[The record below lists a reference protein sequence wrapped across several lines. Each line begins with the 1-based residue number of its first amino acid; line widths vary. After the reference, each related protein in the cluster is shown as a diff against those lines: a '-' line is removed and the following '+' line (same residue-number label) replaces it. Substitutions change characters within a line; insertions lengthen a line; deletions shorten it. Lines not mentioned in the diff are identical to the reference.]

1 MKIKGAF
8 PVRWAAQDGA
18 DGTGVTV
25 ASQQVKYASSTQGTN
40 HPTTGWQTSIPN
52 VADGNFLWT
61 WLHLVFSDGKSTDIY
76 STARQGIDGRGIQSS
91 SVTYSQQATSVN
103 PETITNWGGFPSEL
117 TDGYW
122 LYTRTVITYSDGA
135 PSTSYS
141 VSQIGTGS
149 YYAGTAEY
157 FAAGVSPDTPPE
169 GYAAMGTYVSG
180 QIIQTTW
187 KQERP
192 QLTAETPYLW
202 NFEISSDSRGNRY
215 VTDVICIGNF
225 AKGIT
230 SIVETYAISAQNS
243 IPTGRDYPSDIAE
256 ADWKDEAHAVAPTD
270 AKRYQWNKTTTTYND
285 GSVQNN
291 YHISAVKGVDGKG
304 AIYIDL
310 DNENDSMLYDGSGNL
325 ISGNMVSNIKLYDN
339 GSDKTSGRTFSV
351 DSSSG
356 VTASIDDAVLTIT
369 AMSAN
374 SGYVVVKCIYNS
386 VPYYARFTC
395 KKVIGADKYELVC
408 TPSALTFNED
418 TDTPRQTT
426 VTVSVYKTAQ
436 NGTRELLQKLPTGY
450 TVKRKWSDDENGT
463 VMDYADG
470 EATFIPSYIWD
481 RYRVELKDAQG
492 VVLDYETIPICHVKN
507 GEKGDSAFVL
517 DAENENIGFVVENN
531 GRYSDS
537 QSRTIKI
544 NAYYG
549 AAKVTSGVT
558 YSVETEENTDASV
571 SNYLSV
577 SEVKDGEITIGTKD
591 DVVWTKDKVVNVKIT
606 ATHATY
612 GTRSIIISC
621 VPVFGGADADYY
633 ELQPSLDAITFSK
646 TTDGQSLT
654 PSSRSLVIQCKHIK
668 KGVPEIVDLPTGYAI
683 RYSYSEYPTAP
694 SGANSGTGYTSGQSI
709 TINSSTKNTMLYIVL
724 FNGINVV
731 DRESIPILKG
741 GIDGNPALTM
751 NLSNDI
757 SSFASDEDGT
767 ALDTTT
773 HSTIV
778 SLFLGTAPQNITEIS
793 AECSDVDMAVECV
806 KDVNGKYTGEVI
818 VTVPSEIW
826 YAESNEV
833 VITAKCAASTLS
845 YEKVFTLHNVSSG
858 AKGLPATL
866 YELQPS
872 LDVLSFARNET
883 GGYSPATLQV
893 YCGYIKIVGSS
904 RTSYAGNDVNNL
916 WKIDGKYEIMGRYHK
931 ADGSTTGWTLAYK
944 LSNGTFTIQGDS
956 DYTAIEFIFTSAT
969 EINQVSDSD
978 IFDRE
983 IVPVVRDGANGEATF
998 YYVIPSADK
1007 ITRKH
1012 DGTLSPATIN
1022 CKAYQKTGTDDPE
1035 LVTSGAQGS
1044 YDYYVGTAKYT
1055 VDNYTGGNITP
1066 TPWWTK
1072 IVFYLKSSDGVVL
1085 TQREIL
1091 VENEDVSPE
1100 QNLLNDT
1107 NFTNLLLDSSTNRY
1121 KSEVLGGEGVDGNNA
1136 LFCNPD
1142 SLEKDAAPYT
1152 DVWSQF
1158 VSQPNDKRLL
1168 PSTWYTLSFYA
1179 KSLGYS
1185 QIDIKQSSN
1194 LYSFAK
1200 RRVYLSKAT
1209 HILIIRGYAST
1220 LALSADR
1227 ELRVFVHNDDW
1238 SWLTSASIKQSA
1250 ITEAGVSFT
1259 PPSEGTYN
1267 ITSCCYVAGGGDA
1280 AAEQTVYL
1288 EWYRLR
1294 LANRQDRLISYC
1306 YPNVIDTQQVQVH
1319 DGNVIDSRPS
1329 NGYNLVTLTQSW
1341 KRFYMVF
1348 KTKSTIP
1355 ADVNRVLFRIPQDG
1369 NSIYLS
1375 QMKLERGVFPTTWTG
1390 SNHDTKGYS
1399 GAKPYFLKF
1408 SEIKGV
1414 ATQVYQGV
1422 GDEEWYTIVYD
1433 DVNHTGWYTPV
1444 YSHLTSKDEVLTDAS
1459 RWRMSN
1465 MQFVATSVFFAQMAY
1480 IENLGV
1486 RNVLLSDGSTIEGG
1500 MCHSDKND
1508 AGGSLGLGDVRFWL
1522 GAANPAL
1529 GKIRG
1534 YKDGKFVAANGK
1546 AVFDPSGD
1554 VSLCD
1559 GNAKFDKDGNTTIA
1573 NLTATNGKFS
1583 GELYSSEGR
1592 VGGFEIA
1599 EGRIGD
1605 MRDNAMLGNGM
1616 TITQSY
1622 VRAGVSDCYGAIG
1635 SDLSGSMVSGGAI
1648 QYAGYISCTRSNYK
1662 PETDM
1667 VPHTNYGMSVNV
1679 QNSETCIGMDV
1690 TVGNSSL
1697 QSIGLNFNISGR
1709 NRCYAFCGNGTGVLR
1724 GLMEGYRLNVMQFS
1738 DNDGETRMI
1747 DLRNG
1752 KYVMLGVDR
1761 QNCSLLL
1768 PSLSN
1773 VCEALNIGH
1782 DSPGDIAVRLTIYCR
1797 WSTQSVRII
1806 GRKHIEGQSWEYP
1819 LLRDNNNNDNWSV
1832 NMAEGD
1838 TLELLLTHCYAG
1850 REDSY
1855 NAYIL
1860 SHMN

>member
-8 PVRWAAQDGA
+8 PVRWAAQNGA

-40 HPTTGWQTSIPN
+40 HPSTGWQTSIPN

-61 WLHLVFSDGKSTDIY
+61 WLHLVFSDGKYTDIY
-76 STARQGIDGRGIQSS
+76 SSARQGIDGRGIQSS

-103 PETITNWGGFPSEL
+103 PETITDWGGFPSEL
-117 TDGYW
+117 IDGYW

-169 GYAAMGTYVSG
+169 GYAPMGTYVSG
-180 QIIQTTW
+180 ETIQTTW

-192 QLTAETPYLW
+192 RLTAETPYLW

-215 VTDVICIGNF
+215 VTNVICIGNF
-225 AKGIT
+225 AKGIV
-230 SIVETYAISAQNS
+230 SIVETYAISAHGS
-243 IPTGRDYPSDIAE
+243 IQDGRDYPEDIVE
-256 ADWKDEAHAVAPTD
+256 KDWKDEAHAVAPTD

-291 YHISAVKGVDGKG
+291 YHISAVKGIDGKG

-339 GSDKTSGRTFSV
+339 GSDKTSGMTFSV

-356 VTASIDDAVLTIT
+356 VTASISGSVLTIT

-395 KKVIGADKYELVC
+395 KKVIGTDKYEVVC
-408 TPSALTFNED
+408 TPSALIFNDD
-418 TDTPRQTT
+418 TDTGSQIT
-426 VTVSVYKTAQ
+426 VTIQVYKTAQ
-436 NGTRELLQKLPTGY
+436 NGSRTLLQSLPTGY
-450 TVKRKWSDDENGT
+450 SVIRKWTDTQTTGT
-463 VMDYADG
+463 AMTYSG
-470 EATFIPSYIWD
+470 GKATFKPYDATYD
-481 RYRVELKDAQG
+481 RYRIELLDSNDN
-492 VVLDYETIPICHVKN
+492 VLDYETIPINHVRN
-507 GEKGDSAFVL
+507 GEQGASAFVL

-531 GRYSDS
+531 GRYSKS

-558 YSVETEENTDASV
+558 YSVETEGNTDASGGYA
-571 SNYLSV
+571 YLVV
-577 SEVKDGEITIGTKD
+577 SEVTNGEITIGTGD
-591 DVVWTKDKVVNVKIT
+591 NIVWTKDRVVNVKIT

-646 TTDGQSLT
+646 TKDGQSLT

-668 KGVPEIVDLPTGYAI
+668 KGVPEIVDLPTGYTI
-683 RYSYSEYPTAP
+683 RYSYSGFPTSTTGTN
-694 SGANSGTGYTSGQSI
+694 SGAGYTSGQSI
-709 TINSSTKNTMLYIVL
+709 TINSSTASTMLYIVL
-724 FNGINVV
+724 FKGSNVV
-731 DRESIPILKG
+731 DKESIPIIKG
-741 GIDGNPALTM
+741 GIDGNPTLTM
-751 NLSNDI
+751 NLSNDM
-757 SSFASDEDGT
+757 SSYASDANGFSLEDT
-767 ALDTTT
+767 FHYTQ
-773 HSTIV
+773 V
-778 SLFLGTAPQNITEIS
+778 SMYLGTSMQTITEMN
-793 AECSDVDMAVECV
+793 AECSDSDMVVSCQ
-806 KDVNGKYTGEVI
+806 KDGNGNYTGVVEVE
-818 VTVPSEIW
+818 VPRGIW
-826 YAESNEV
+826 FADNNEV

-858 AKGLPATL
+858 ESATL

-872 LDVLSFARNET
+872 LDVLSFARNEK
-883 GGYSPATLQV
+883 GEYSPASLKV

-904 RTSYAGNDVNNL
+904 RTSYAGNNVNNL
-916 WKIDGKYEIMGRYHK
+916 SNIDGKYEIMGRYHK
-931 ADGSTTGWTLAYK
+931 ADGNVTGWKMANSQ
-944 LSNGTFTIQGDS
+944 SNGTFTIQGSS

-969 EINQVSDSD
+969 DVNQIPDSN

-983 IVPVVRDGANGEATF
+983 IVPVMRDGANGEATF
-998 YYVIPSADK
+998 YYAIPSADK

-1022 CKAYQKTGTDDPE
+1022 CKAYKKTGTDDPK

-1072 IVFYLKSSDGVVL
+1072 IVFYLKSSNGVVL

-1091 VENEDVSPE
+1091 VENEDISPE

-1121 KSEVLGGEGVDGNNA
+1121 KSEILEGEGVDGKNA
-1136 LFCNPD
+1136 LLCNPD
-1142 SLEKDAAPYT
+1142 SLEKDAVPYT
-1152 DVWSQF
+1152 EVWTQA

-1168 PSTWYTLSFYA
+1168 PSTWYTFSFFA
-1179 KSLGYS
+1179 KTLGYS

-1194 LYSFAK
+1194 LYGFATK
-1200 RRVYLSKAT
+1200 SVYLTVAE
-1209 HILIIRGYAST
+1209 HRLRIRGNAST
-1220 LALSADR
+1220 LALSANR
-1227 ELRVFVHNDDW
+1227 WLRVFVLKDDW
-1238 SWLTSASIKQSA
+1238 SWSRYVDIKQSA
-1250 ITEAGVSFT
+1250 ITEAEVSFT
-1259 PPSEGTYN
+1259 PPSEGTYE
-1267 ITSCCYVAGGGDA
+1267 IRAYCYSDDGGNA
-1280 AAEQTVYL
+1280 TAEQTVYL
-1288 EWYRLR
+1288 EWYRLKI
-1294 LANRQDRLISYC
+1294 ANRQNKLVSYC
-1306 YPNVIDTQQVQVH
+1306 HPNVIDTQQVQVH

-1329 NGYNLVTLTQSW
+1329 DGNNLVTLTTSW

-1355 ADVNRVLFRIPQDG
+1355 TDRNYVLFRIPKDG

-1375 QMKLERGVFPTTWTG
+1375 QMKLERGVFPTAWTG
-1390 SNHDTKGYS
+1390 SNHDTKGYN
-1399 GAKPYFLKF
+1399 GAKPDFQKF
-1408 SEIKGV
+1408 SQMQGV
-1414 ATQVYQGV
+1414 SKQVYQGV
-1422 GDEEWYTIVYD
+1422 GKEEWYTIVYD

-1444 YSHLTSKDEVLTDAS
+1444 YSHLTSKGEVLTDTTK
-1459 RWRMSN
+1459 WRMSN

-1500 MCHSDKND
+1500 MCYSDKDEN
-1508 AGGSLGLGDVRFWL
+1508 GHSLNLGDVRFWL
-1522 GAANPAL
+1522 GSSSPSS
-1529 GKIRG
+1529 GTIRG
-1534 YKDGKFVAANGK
+1534 YKNGKFVAANGK

-1554 VSLCD
+1554 VILC
-1559 GNAKFDKDGNTTIA
+1559 GGKAKFDKDGNTTIA
-1573 NLTATNGKFS
+1573 NLNATSGKFTGEVNATS
-1583 GELYSSEGR
+1583 GSFTNVEVHGSMRSAFTQPTDSFNINISDCISLISQGDGWKYAYSLPWDVSQSGRRISIVNWKWDDWTSTGHASISAPENEEKYFFENGIQTKNLDLSREVVELLGYGTPTKFYGWIVLRRENIMTVRKYGRYQRVLFWGSVRCSSASSFSLTQVWYDGNRVRAKLSRISEGKY
-1592 VGGFEIA
+1592 EIS
-1599 EGRIGD
+1599 
-1605 MRDNAMLGNGM
+1605 LP
-1616 TITQSY
+1616 S
-1622 VRAGVSDCYGAIG
+1622 
-1635 SDLSGSMVSGGAI
+1635 
-1648 QYAGYISCTRSNYK
+1648 GYISDASK
-1662 PETDM
+1662 LLVM
-1667 VPHTNYGMSVNV
+1667 VTGFGYVVGSDKYP
-1679 QNSETCIGMDV
+1679 CKA
-1690 TVGNSSL
+1690 TVINKTSTSF
-1697 QSIGLNFNISGR
+1697 QV
-1709 NRCYAFCGNGTGVLR
+1709 AV
-1724 GLMEGYRLNVMQFS
+1724 S
-1738 DNDGETRMI
+1738 DDFTMNDGNF
-1747 DLRNG
+1747 DFFVAN
-1752 KYVMLGVDR
+1752 LGDW
-1761 QNCSLLL
+1761 
-1768 PSLSN
+1768 
-1773 VCEALNIGH
+1773 
-1782 DSPGDIAVRLTIYCR
+1782 D
-1797 WSTQSVRII
+1797 
-1806 GRKHIEGQSWEYP
+1806 
-1819 LLRDNNNNDNWSV
+1819 
-1832 NMAEGD
+1832 
-1838 TLELLLTHCYAG
+1838 
-1850 REDSY
+1850 
-1855 NAYIL
+1855 
-1860 SHMN
+1860 